1 MEDLAHNQ
9 NKFKTQTQSETHP
22 SPKFNF
28 EEDLKKQNIHTML
41 EIYGEEY
48 MAKIENLTR

>member
-1 MEDLAHNQ
+1 MEDLKHNQ
-9 NKFKTQTQSETHP
+9 KQIEDQSEARP
-22 SPKFNF
+22 FLKSDF

-48 MAKIENLTR
+48 MEKIEHLTR